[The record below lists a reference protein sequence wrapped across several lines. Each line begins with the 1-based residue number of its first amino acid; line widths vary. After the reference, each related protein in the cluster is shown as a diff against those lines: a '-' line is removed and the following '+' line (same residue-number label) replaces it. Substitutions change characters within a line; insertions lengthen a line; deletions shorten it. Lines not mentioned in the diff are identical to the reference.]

1 MYGTSVTCMFTTF
14 CGADLENELP
24 DRLQERQ
31 PFDVAG
37 RPADFGD
44 DHVHFFRIGHLP
56 DALLDLVG
64 DVRDHLHGLAEVIAA
79 ALFQD
84 DAFVDLTAGQVV
96 VPREDAIGEALVVAE
111 VEIGLGAVVQD
122 VDLAVLE
129 RVHRPGID
137 VQIRIELLQQNAQ
150 TAQLEQRA
158 EGSRR
163 EAFA

>member
-1 MYGTSVTCMFTTF
+1 MLTTF
-14 CGADLENELP
+14 CGADFENELP
-24 DRLQERQ
+24 DRLEEGQ

-37 RPADFGD
+37 RPADLGD

-56 DALLDLVG
+56 DARLDLVG
-64 DVRDHLHGLAEVIAA
+64 DVRDHLHGLAEIVAA
-79 ALFQD
+79 ALLQD
-84 DAFVDLTAGQVV
+84 DAFVDLAARQVV

-122 VDLAVLE
+122 VDFAVLK

-137 VQIRIELLQQNAQ
+137 VQVGIELLQHDALA
-150 TAQLEQRA
+150 AQLEQRA
-158 EGSRR
+158 ERSRR